1 MRLFVTLVTVLVVR
15 GFALPAQD
23 PAPAKTTE
31 SGVYT
36 EEQAKRGEETYMNI
50 CVSCHTA
57 TEYKNKKF
65 RTKWDGRPLSELYD
79 LISQKMPDD
88 APGSLMPKEYA
99 QALAYILRLNEAAP
113 GKTELPSDS
122 AALKDIKIDFKE
134 K

>member
-1 MRLFVTLVTVLVVR
+1 MRVFVLLVTVLVVC

-23 PAPAKTTE
+23 PAALRTTS

-65 RTKWDGRPLSELYD
+65 RTKWDGRSLSELFN
-79 LISQKMPDD
+79 LISEKMPDD

-113 GKTELPSDS
+113 GKTELPAES
-122 AALKDIKIDFKE
+122 AALKDIKIDFKD

>member
-1 MRLFVTLVTVLVVR
+1 MRLFVLLVTVLVVR
-15 GFALPAQD
+15 GFASPAQD
-23 PAPAKTTE
+23 PATSRTTA
-31 SGVYT
+31 SGVYS

-65 RTKWDGRPLSELYD
+65 RAKWDGRPLSELYD

-113 GKTELPSDS
+113 GKDELPADS
-122 AALKDIKIDFKE
+122 AALKDIKIDFKD

>member
-1 MRLFVTLVTVLVVR
+1 MRVFVLLVAVLVVR
-15 GFALPAQD
+15 AVAPHVQD
-23 PAPAKTTE
+23 PAAPRTTA

-36 EEQAKRGEETYMNI
+36 DEQAKRGEETYMNI

-113 GKTELPSDS
+113 GKSELPSDS
-122 AALKDIKIDFKE
+122 AALKDIKIDFKD